1 MKTYQITAWCDRTFT
16 TTFDVEAESPDHAL
30 EIARGQVD
38 DEPAEECNDSYPWDT
53 FSVADGHDIE
63 LLAWA
68 ENEVTLRAAAGE
80 LLNACRLVLD
90 RWERGD
96 LAEAARACSDAVAI
110 ATANALPPDEART
123 IRIEVRGGV
132 VQDVSNVPPGWAY
145 QIVDYDAAEDNA

>member
-1 MKTYQITAWCDRTFT
+1 MTEISSIIFRKAHAMKTYQITAWCDRTFT

-68 ENEVTLRAAAGE
+68 ENEVTLR
-80 LLNACRLVLD
+80 
-90 RWERGD
+90 
-96 LAEAARACSDAVAI
+96 
-110 ATANALPPDEART
+110 PPPA
-123 IRIEVRGGV
+123 
-132 VQDVSNVPPGWAY
+132 SC
-145 QIVDYDAAEDNA
+145 